1 MKILLIA
8 INAKYIH
15 SNLAVYSLKTY
26 ANREEIE
33 ICEYTINNL
42 VDEILDDIYEKKPD
56 ILAFSCYIWN
66 KEYVEKI
73 MVEIKKV
80 LPHVLI
86 WAGGPEAYYNS
97 TKLLEK
103 HKELDLVI
111 KGEGEVTFKELC
123 DFYIDRNHSDRKNS
137 DTGHSDIGYSDTGNS
152 DTDNNDNTDEFL
164 SSVKGID
171 FRNSKSEIISNESRE
186 PMDMSQ
192 IPFPYKNISDFE
204 NKIIYYESSRGC
216 PFSCS
221 YCLSSV
227 EKTLRFRNMDLVK
240 KELKFFLDNKV
251 SQVKF
256 VDRTFNCKKSHA
268 MEIWKYIHENDN
280 GITNFHFEVAADLID
295 DEQLEIISKMRD
307 GLIQLEIGVQSTNEN
322 TINEIH
328 RTMKLD
334 RLKGVVSK
342 INSFGNTHQHLD
354 LIAGLPFEDLES
366 FKKSFND
373 VYYMRPKELQ
383 LGFLKVLSGSY
394 MYDNKETYEIK
405 FKEYPPYEVL
415 STKWI
420 SYDDILLLK
429 GVEEM
434 VEVYYNSGQ
443 FVLGLNFIENFFETP
458 FNMFYELSKY
468 YEEHFEKSAKH
479 ARITRYTQLIS
490 FMETRINEK
499 ELSKLKL
506 LLTFDIYLR
515 ENAKSRPEFAKD
527 NSLYKDEIKYIAK
540 ELGLRKNEHIEVL
553 GKEDFDTIPLELISD
568 VSYINCDCPSD
579 ILSLED
585 KTFLIFD
592 YQYKNVI
599 TNQCRIKIYNR

>member
-1 MKILLIA
+1 MKILLVA

-26 ANREEIE
+26 ANRPEIE
-33 ICEYTINNL
+33 LCEYTINNL
-42 VDEILDDIYEKKPD
+42 LDEILDDIYTKKPD
-56 ILAFSCYIWN
+56 IIAFSCYIWN
-66 KEYVEKI
+66 KEYVEKL

-80 LPHVLI
+80 LPEVLI

-97 TKLLEK
+97 KGLMEK
-103 HKELDLVI
+103 HKELKIVI

-123 DFYIDRNHSDRKNS
+123 DFYIEKNGCYCS
-137 DTGHSDIGYSDTGNS
+137 EEEDC
-152 DTDNNDNTDEFL
+152 FL
-164 SSVKGID
+164 KRVKGIE
-171 FRNSKSEIISNESRE
+171 FRNSDESIVVNEART
-186 PMDMSQ
+186 PMDMSL
-192 IPFPYKNISDFE
+192 IPFPYKDMKDFE

-227 EKTLRFRNMDLVK
+227 EKTLRFRRIDLVK
-240 KELKFFLDNKV
+240 RELKFFLDNKV

-256 VDRTFNCKKSHA
+256 VDRTFNCRKSHA
-268 MEIWKYIHENDN
+268 MEIWKFIYENDN

-295 DEQLEIISKMRD
+295 DEQLELISHMRE
-307 GLIQLEIGVQSTNEN
+307 GLIQLEIGVQSTNEL

-328 RTMKLD
+328 RTMKLEK
-334 RLKGVVSK
+334 LKKVVK
-342 INSFGNTHQHLD
+342 RINSFNNTHQHLD

-366 FKKSFND
+366 FKNSFNE
-373 VYYMRPKELQ
+373 VYFMKPKELQ

-394 MYDNKETYEIK
+394 MYDNRGTYGIK

-420 SYDDILLLK
+420 SYADILLLK

-443 FVLGLNFIENFFETP
+443 FVLGLNFVENFFKTP
-458 FNMFYELSKY
+458 FKMFYELSKY
-468 YEEHFEKSAKH
+468 YEEHFEKSVKH
-479 ARITRYTQLIS
+479 ARITRYIQLIE
-490 FMETRINEK
+490 FMKERINEK

-515 ENAKSRPEFAKD
+515 ENAKSRPVFAE
-527 NSLYKDEIKYIAK
+527 NNGEYKEEIKAVAK
-540 ELGLRKNEHIEVL
+540 YLGLRKDEHIEVL
-553 GKEDFDTIPLELISD
+553 SQEQYSTLPLELISKL
-568 VSYINCDCPSD
+568 SCGD
-579 ILSLED
+579 IKLEELIAGNENKLELAD
-585 KTFLIFD
+585 KNIFVIFD
-592 YQYKNVI
+592 YTYKNVI
-599 TNQCRIKIYNR
+599 TNQCKIKVCRLV